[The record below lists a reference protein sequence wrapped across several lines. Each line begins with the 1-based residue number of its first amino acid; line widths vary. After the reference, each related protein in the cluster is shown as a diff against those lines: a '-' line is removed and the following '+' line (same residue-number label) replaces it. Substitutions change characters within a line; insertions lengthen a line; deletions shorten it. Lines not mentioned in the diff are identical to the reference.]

1 MLFWLFVGAAII
13 LKSLLEKLK
22 DIQVGI
28 VLSAHESKHCLGN
41 KKENCDGHAV
51 KCGCDDCCTSINVI
65 KFIK

>member
-41 KKENCDGHAV
+41 KKENVMH
-51 KCGCDDCCTSINVI
+51 TL
-65 KFIK
+65 

>member
-28 VLSAHESKHCLGN
+28 VLSAPN
-41 KKENCDGHAV
+41 KDKKANTVSEIR
-51 KCGCDDCCTSINVI
+51 K
-65 KFIK
+65 KM